1 MTTLFAN
8 IANDAKFN
16 SPSKRNSVLDVG
28 NALDDDEEG
37 SLIRLNKVE
46 AKSA

>member
-16 SPSKRNSVLDVG
+16 SPSKRNSVLHVEG
-28 NALDDDEEG
+28 ALDDDDEG
-37 SLIRLNKVE
+37 SLIKLNKVE
-46 AKSA
+46 A